1 MQHLYPVCLNLHD
14 KVCLVVGGGRVA
26 ERKIASLIDH
36 GARVRVVSN
45 NITARIAKWHREN
58 QVQIAIRSFNEE
70 DLEGVFLV
78 FIATDNR
85 DINGAISRIC
95 QQKGILANVADAPEL
110 CDFLVPSVLRHGSLQ
125 LAVSTEGKSPAYAR
139 KLRRELEDII
149 TPSHG
154 ELVDLLGE
162 VRTYLHSQ
170 EPDIDKR
177 KQIIESIVYSDIL
190 NLIQV
195 GEKDKVK
202 EKIRQCMSFWQD

>member
-1 MQHLYPVCLNLHD
+1 MQHLFPICLNLQD
-14 KVCLVVGGGRVA
+14 KTCLVVGGGRVA
-26 ERKIASLIDH
+26 ERKIASLIDY

-45 NITARIAKWHREN
+45 NITARIEQWQRDERV
-58 QVQIAIRSFNEE
+58 QVSIRGFSEE

-85 DINGAISRIC
+85 EINSTISRIC
-95 QQKGILANVADAPEL
+95 RSRGILANVVDDPEL
-110 CDFLVPSVLRHGSLQ
+110 CDFLIPSVLRRGSLL

-170 EPDIDKR
+170 VPDINIR

-195 GEKDKVK
+195 GEKDRVK

>member
-1 MQHLYPVCLNLHD
+1 MQHLFPICLNLQD
-14 KVCLVVGGGRVA
+14 KTCLVVGGGRVA

-36 GARVRVVSN
+36 GAKVRVVSK
-45 NITARIAKWHREN
+45 NITARIQQWQREK
-58 QVQIAIRSFNEE
+58 QVQTSIRGFSEE

-78 FIATDNR
+78 FIATDSRETNST
-85 DINGAISRIC
+85 ISGIC
-95 QQKGILANVADAPEL
+95 QSRGILANVVDDPEL
-110 CDFLVPSVLRHGSLQ
+110 CDFLVPSVLRRGSLL

-170 EPDIDKR
+170 VPDINIR

-195 GEKDKVK
+195 GEKDRAK